1 MDLRAY
7 QVIVTWSDIDRTFI
21 AEMPE
26 LPGCMAD
33 GRTQEEALAS
43 LRVIACEWIET
54 AEALG
59 RPVPQPKGRQLDR
72 RVQTASA
79 CLTNALRGG
88 LFAARLSWSKGQGNV
103 GYRLTM
109 PSVDATRGCS

>member
-7 QVIVTWSDIDRTFI
+7 QVNVTWSDIDRALI

-33 GRTQEEALAS
+33 GTTQEKALAN

-59 RPVPQPKGRQLDR
+59 RAVPQPQ
-72 RVQTASA
+72 
-79 CLTNALRGG
+79 ALQ
-88 LFAARLSWSKGQGNV
+88 AAQ
-103 GYRLTM
+103 
-109 PSVDATRGCS
+109 